1 MRPSSSQHSEE
12 DAIEPESEPQR
23 DPSPVAMMH
32 PNSPMWDVPVYPKE
46 WFIYVVFRV
55 PFYINDP
62 DSRRRKGRPVTN
74 DDVEV
79 AARWDGGLW
88 PVDARRAT
96 RPAKSRGGGAVWVV
110 SFPSAAKPFQVETSE
125 LSLRAFHQPEG
136 IFRCDPGC
144 QRFHAPKRCRQWAR
158 CGHCN
163 VPWKWHAAMEDDMC
177 TSPIPKCG
185 NCFGPY
191 PSGHRGCPCR
201 PRLVD
206 GLVVPPSQD
215 QLKEYRQAGLRDF
228 EAHCQSLGLSH
239 HDQFVHTDRVES
251 GGAA

>member
-1 MRPSSSQHSEE
+1 MHKNTGDSPGTSPLCLLIALPKYCTPTQATLFVPMRPSSSQHSEE

-23 DPSPVAMMH
+23 EPSPVAMIH
-32 PNSPMWDVPVYPKE
+32 PNSPMWDVPVYPEE

-110 SFPSAAKPFQVETSE
+110 SFP
-125 LSLRAFHQPEG
+125 
-136 IFRCDPGC
+136 
-144 QRFHAPKRCRQWAR
+144 
-158 CGHCN
+158 
-163 VPWKWHAAMEDDMC
+163 
-177 TSPIPKCG
+177 
-185 NCFGPY
+185 
-191 PSGHRGCPCR
+191 
-201 PRLVD
+201 
-206 GLVVPPSQD
+206 
-215 QLKEYRQAGLRDF
+215 
-228 EAHCQSLGLSH
+228 
-239 HDQFVHTDRVES
+239 VES